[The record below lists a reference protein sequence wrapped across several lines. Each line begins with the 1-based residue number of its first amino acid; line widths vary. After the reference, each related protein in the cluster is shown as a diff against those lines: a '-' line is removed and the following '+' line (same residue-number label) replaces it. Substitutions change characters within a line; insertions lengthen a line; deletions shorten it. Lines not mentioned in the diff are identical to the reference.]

1 MPTTS
6 EPIEKT
12 DHLLRVQLAETL
24 TQILSNGV
32 TVEALRGFLDRRR
45 PFTPA
50 DVVDNVHLFERLTDG
65 AELLK
70 AMHGYET
77 EHRGYVKVPAG
88 A

>member
-12 DHLLRVQLAETL
+12 DYHLRVQLAETL
-24 TQILSNGV
+24 TQILSNGI
-32 TVEALRGFLDRRR
+32 TVDALRAFLDRRR
-45 PFTPA
+45 AFTPA

-70 AMHGYET
+70 AMHGYAT
-77 EHRGYVKVPAG
+77 EHRGYVKIA
-88 A
+88 AE